1 MWVNVPMSNFSHG
14 CPGVGIEN
22 PPGASAAA
30 VDFRQS
36 RTVINSDT
44 YSLLPIG
51 VRFRGQSGHTP
62 DIADASKTAAE
73 AALIQFGQSS

>member
-1 MWVNVPMSNFSHG
+1 MSARKQDEGIDVGQCSNVK
-14 CPGVGIEN
+14 
-22 PPGASAAA
+22 

-36 RTVINSDT
+36 RTLINSDT

-73 AALIQFGQSS
+73 AALIPFGQSS